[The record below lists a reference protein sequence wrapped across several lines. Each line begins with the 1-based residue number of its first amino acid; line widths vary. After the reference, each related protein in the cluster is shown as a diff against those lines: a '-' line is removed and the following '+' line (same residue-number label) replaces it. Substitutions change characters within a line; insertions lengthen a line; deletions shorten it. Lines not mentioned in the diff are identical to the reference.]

1 MWLIIDF
8 EWDLILNYW
17 FDEKLVF
24 LIKITWS
31 YKLVGRDIVGEIIR
45 NWKVVNFF
53 LQFFNVFVI
62 FFFVMQ
68 D

>member
-31 YKLVGRDIVGEIIR
+31 YKLVGRYRRWD
-45 NWKVVNFF
+45 N
-53 LQFFNVFVI
+53 L
-62 FFFVMQ
+62 
-68 D
+68 